1 MFKRPGDIRTERLLL
16 VCLLPE
22 EIESLIAGDY
32 ARVSRLTSVYY
43 PPDDPNRAV
52 DWSWH
57 LKALQAD
64 CNQVG
69 WRVRVIVERSSN
81 TVVGSI
87 TLKGPPLDGDV
98 EIGWGLHADAR
109 GKGYATEAS
118 AAVIRWVAEHAG
130 VTSISATVP
139 DDNFPSQ
146 RLATRLGLCRSNE
159 RRRDLPLWK
168 CAVG

>member
-1 MFKRPGDIRTERLLL
+1 M
-16 VCLLPE
+16 
-22 EIESLIAGDY
+22 
-32 ARVSRLTSVYY
+32 
-43 PPDDPNRAV
+43 
-52 DWSWH
+52 
-57 LKALQAD
+57 
-64 CNQVG
+64 
-69 WRVRVIVERSSN
+69 IVERSSN